1 MEFKI
6 RKVSYVFWILAVLSV
21 IWAFIAFVDRA
32 AIYRHSDEGYIIL
45 FLVFAV
51 PCLFTGIALTLT
63 LVSKALMEIS
73 ISTMKMLEDQKKN
86 NN

>member
-6 RKVSYVFWILAVLSV
+6 KKVSYVFWILAVLSV
-21 IWAFIAFVDRA
+21 IWAFIAFIYAVDS
-32 AIYRHSDEGYIIL
+32 YRLFDAGYIIL
-45 FLVFAV
+45 FPIFAV
-51 PCLFTGIALTLT
+51 PCLFSGIALTLT

-86 NN
+86 TK